1 MADRGNKKCY
11 SIADIIATNVSLVI
25 HKKSGMSEI
34 MKTKFIDD
42 MTKALEAQQ
51 EAEMMQSCSHRYIAQ
66 ILDCF
71 LDADKLSIIMK
82 YYNDGDLEKLIARLK
97 KAGQPLTEV
106 EVLTYFL

>member
-1 MADRGNKKCY
+1 
-11 SIADIIATNVSLVI
+11 
-25 HKKSGMSEI
+25 

-42 MTKALEAQQ
+42 MTKAIEAQQ